1 MKTQK
6 EIINVAET
14 LSTAFDDV
22 KKAVHTAMEQLRHE
36 QSTIIEAIV
45 EHKRK
50 LNDNY
55 TQQESVY
62 EALSA
67 FSADVEEMST
77 DLESNLE
84 QMDELMDVLNG
95 FDTEDEDE
103 DEEYYTEDEEDFGE
117 DEDEGTD
124 VE

>member
-1 MKTQK
+1 MKTQ
-6 EIINVAET
+6 ETIINVAET
-14 LSTAFDDV
+14 LNTALSDV
-22 KKAVHTAMEQLRHE
+22 TKAIHTAMEQLRHE

-55 TQQESVY
+55 TQQESIY
-62 EALSA
+62 EVLSA
-67 FSADVEEMST
+67 FSSDMDEIGA

-84 QMDELMDVLNG
+84 QMDELMEVLNG

-103 DEEYYTEDEEDFGE
+103 DEEYYTEDEEDF
-117 DEDEGTD
+117 DEDAS

>member
-14 LSTAFDDV
+14 LNTAFNDV
-22 KKAVHTAMEQLRHE
+22 AKAIHTAVEKLRNE

-50 LNDNY
+50 LSDNY
-55 TQQESVY
+55 AQQESVY
-62 EALSA
+62 DVLSA
-67 FSADVEEMST
+67 FSSQVDEMQTS
-77 DLESNLE
+77 LEDNLE
-84 QMDELMDVLNG
+84 QMDDLMEVLNG

-103 DEEYYTEDEEDFGE
+103 DEEYYTEDEDIFDE

>member
-1 MKTQK
+1 MKTQ
-6 EIINVAET
+6 ETIINVAET
-14 LSTAFDDV
+14 LNTALNDV
-22 KKAVHTAMEQLRHE
+22 TKAIHTAMEQLRHE

-55 TQQESVY
+55 TQQESIY
-62 EALSA
+62 EVLST
-67 FSADVEEMST
+67 FSSDMDEIGA

-84 QMDELMDVLNG
+84 QMDELMEVLNG

-103 DEEYYTEDEEDFGE
+103 EYYTEDEDFDE
-117 DEDEGTD
+117 DEDAS

>member
-14 LSTAFDDV
+14 LNTAFDDV

-62 EALSA
+62 EVLSA
-67 FSADVEEMST
+67 FSADVEEMSV

-103 DEEYYTEDEEDFGE
+103 DEEYYTEDEDIF